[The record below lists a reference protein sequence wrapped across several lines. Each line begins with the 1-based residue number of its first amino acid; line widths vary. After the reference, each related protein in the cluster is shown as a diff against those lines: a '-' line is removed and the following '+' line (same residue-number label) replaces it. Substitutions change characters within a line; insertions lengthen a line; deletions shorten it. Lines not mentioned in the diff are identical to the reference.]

1 MSKGLN
7 YIGIARKSGTI
18 ETGEENTAM
27 LIKSGKA
34 KLVIVASDTSPNAKK
49 RAQGY
54 VFSSAVPIVEI
65 PYTKQELSDIT
76 GKAGCSMAALTDI
89 GLASSFV
96 SALKDEFG
104 EKYETA
110 AAELDA
116 KRQKAAQRQK
126 EAKAHQR
133 NAKHGKRRKS
143 V

>member
-7 YIGIARKSGTI
+7 YVGIARKAGTI

-27 LIKSGKA
+27 LVKSGKA
-34 KLVIVASDTSPNAKK
+34 KLVIVAADTSPNAKK

-54 VFSSAVPIVEI
+54 VFSSETPIVEI

-76 GKAGCSMAALTDI
+76 GKTGCSMAAFTDI

-96 SALKDEFG
+96 SALEEEYG
-104 EKYETA
+104 EKYSA
-110 AAELDA
+110 VSAELRV
-116 KRQKAAQRQK
+116 KREKAAQRQK

-133 NAKHGKRRKS
+133 NRKQGKRRKI